1 MTIMTNLSIS
11 EINQLRSDA
20 RSIVRELGLLNDS
33 YFEVDVTVAERH
45 LLIEL
50 DLVQKPTMGELA
62 DRLLLDK
69 STISRLIARALKKGY
84 VQTVVDRK
92 DKRRRFV
99 HITKKGIEVLNTFE
113 PIAFAQTKDALLT
126 LKPDE
131 IQKVYQGV
139 AYYAKGLRSSRLQE
153 KDESITLQ
161 SNCEIENLPEIFS
174 QLQQKGYRLDKY
186 NQSQQDGLYKIFK
199 QVVDT
204 GMQFPYET
212 SSIQSFRE
220 EFIRKPES
228 VYVCHANGEVI
239 GGFYLRA
246 NYSGRCNHI
255 ANAAYM
261 VLDTYRGN
269 GIGTLMLKASLHF
282 AKQFGFHAMQFNMVL
297 SENVKAVKF
306 YKKFGFKIVGTIP
319 DAIRKPGGNY
329 QNGYIMYRDLNY
341 LT

>member
-1 MTIMTNLSIS
+1 MKNLSIT

-20 RSIVRELGLLNDS
+20 RSVVRELGLLNDS

-50 DLVQKPTMGELA
+50 ALLQEPVMGELA
-62 DRLLLDK
+62 ERLLLDK

-84 VQTVVDRK
+84 VKTVVDKK

-99 HITKKGIEVLNTFE
+99 HITKKGMQILNTFE
-113 PIAFAQTKDALLT
+113 PIAFEQTKNALLT

-131 IQKVYQGV
+131 IQTVYQGI
-139 AYYAKGLRSSRLQE
+139 ACYAKGLRSSRLQE
-153 KDESITLQ
+153 ANELTTL
-161 SNCEIENLPEIFS
+161 SSRHEIESLQVILK
-174 QLQQKGYRLDKY
+174 QLHQQGYSLDKY
-186 NQSQQDGLYKIFK
+186 DQSHEEGLYKIFQ

-204 GMQFPYET
+204 GMQFPYEL
-212 SSIQSFRE
+212 SSMQSFRE

-228 VYVCHANGEVI
+228 VYVCHRDGKVI

-261 VLDTYRGN
+261 VIDTHRGH
-269 GIGTLMLKASLHF
+269 GIGALMLKASLHL
-282 AKQFGFHAMQFNMVL
+282 AKQLGLHAMQFNMVL
-297 SENVKAVKF
+297 SQNINAVSF
-306 YKKFGFKIVGTIP
+306 YEKFGFKVVGTIP
-319 DAIRKPGGNY
+319 NAVRMPDNNY
-329 QNGYIMYRDLNY
+329 QDGFIMYRELNDLK
-341 LT
+341 